1 MVVTANDRPNC
12 NLHSDVID
20 LSSSAFQVFA
30 PLSRGRLTDIDT
42 SFLSKNTVNFPKKTF
57 GLNAFSPLKV
67 LLSTPVSNTYFAGDS
82 ILIQG
87 RNLDKKE
94 YVMIYL
100 QNQSDNK
107 EYSTLIKADTNGKFI
122 FPYTL
127 PTTPGKYFFVL
138 SSGNSFETSTPE
150 EMVLVDKNTMNYP
163 EIATDTKNL
172 RPTLTEN
179 TTPYIALPE
188 NTWGILTLSQ

>member
-1 MVVTANDRPNC
+1 MST
-12 NLHSDVID
+12 
-20 LSSSAFQVFA
+20 
-30 PLSRGRLTDIDT
+30 T
-42 SFLSKNTVNFPKKTF
+42 FLSKNTFNFPKKTF
-57 GLNAFSPLKV
+57 GLNVFSPLKV
-67 LLSTPVSNTYFAGDS
+67 LLSTPISNTYFAGDS

-100 QNQSDNK
+100 QNQADQK
-107 EYSTLIKADTNGKFI
+107 EYSSLIKADANGKFV

-138 SSGNSFETSTPE
+138 SSGNSFETTAPE
-150 EMVLVDKNTMNYP
+150 EMVLIDKNAMNYP
-163 EIATDTKNL
+163 EISTDTISL
-172 RPTLTEN
+172 RPSLTEN

-188 NTWGILTLSQ
+188 NTWGILTVSQ